1 MLCQPLALPISLSP
15 PAQALPGLAEAT
27 ALLAQVAATPVEDL
41 DIGLTNR
48 HLPNAASGP
57 LAVALRRHMCGGPDA
72 AMLRGETLNMVFPA
86 FAALGHGQG
95 SRELHHYKAWVHKL
109 ATKEYADELVVLA
122 TAHELNVEITC
133 VPFTPYNSP
142 RPWTISKYAP
152 PCFQRHAASTCSS
165 GEQRRPLHVARTS
178 DGPGSARSRTFSMR

>member
-1 MLCQPLALPISLSP
+1 MCEG
-15 PAQALPGLAEAT
+15 PG
-27 ALLAQVAATPVEDL
+27 
-41 DIGLTNR
+41 
-48 HLPNAASGP
+48 
-57 LAVALRRHMCGGPDA
+57 A
-72 AMLRGETLNMVFPA
+72 AMLRGEILNMVFPA

-95 SRELHHYKAWVHKL
+95 SRELHNYKAWVHKL

-152 PCFQRHAASTCSS
+152 LLPAACSFHVFFWGTTTSTSC
-165 GEQRRPLHVARTS
+165 
-178 DGPGSARSRTFSMR
+178 GSHQ

>member
-1 MLCQPLALPISLSP
+1 MAAALAHTRWSP
-15 PAQALPGLAEAT
+15 PAQALPGLAEAA
-27 ALLAQVAATPVEDL
+27 ALLGQVKAMPVEDL

-48 HLPNAASGP
+48 HLDNAAIGP

-72 AMLRGETLNMVFPA
+72 AMIRGETLNMVFPA

-122 TAHELNVEITC
+122 TAHELNVEIMC
-133 VPFTPYNSP
+133 VPFTPCTSL
-142 RPWTISKYAP
+142 RPWTISRYAP
-152 PCFQRHAASTCSS
+152 PASS
-165 GEQRRPLHVARTS
+165 GVQLPRVLLGNNDVHFMWLAPEMAQALS
-178 DGPGSARSRTFSMR
+178 Q